1 MEQKQT
7 WGLIFA
13 VADRDKY
20 EGLNE
25 IKTLMSKV

>member
-20 EGLNE
+20 EGLKWDQN
-25 IKTLMSKV
+25 TNV